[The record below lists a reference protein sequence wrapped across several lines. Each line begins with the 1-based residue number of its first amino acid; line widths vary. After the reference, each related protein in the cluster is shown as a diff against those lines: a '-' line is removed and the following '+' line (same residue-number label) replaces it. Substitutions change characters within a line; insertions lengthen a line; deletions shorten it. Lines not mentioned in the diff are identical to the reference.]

1 MSTGLGIPAELVP
14 SLGDSPPDVVSSEA
28 TACPVLQA
36 ATTKWFGRPVQSRAS
51 AIFPGA
57 IIASHGFSLTPG
69 YPSSTGP
76 GHP

>member
-36 ATTKWFGRPVQSRAS
+36 ATTKWFGDPSKVGRALSSRRYNRLAW
-51 AIFPGA
+51 A
-57 IIASHGFSLTPG
+57 
-69 YPSSTGP
+69 
-76 GHP
+76 